1 MLPEPIGT
9 RTGRSR
15 EYCSMADEDTE
26 VDADDTLTRPAFKD
40 PKPSVERISQLA
52 GRVLT
57 GDILLPKFQRD
68 FVWPRPKVL
77 GLLDSIA
84 RNYPIGSILLWQSR
98 QELASERSIAGLEI
112 GSAMPDYPV
121 NYLLDGQQRLST
133 VCGVLHWNPTD
144 ADSLWNVVYDLRSR
158 EFRHL
163 RTLDDPPLSQVPMRY
178 LSDAAG
184 FFRRQSA
191 LDDQDLRDEGDR
203 LFNRFADYMIAAV
216 TLGDLPITDIA
227 PIFERINSTGTALTI
242 VDLMRAATWD
252 PEFDLRDS
260 IDGILEA
267 LRSRQ
272 FHTIERKTV
281 LRAVS
286 AASGFGFA
294 SADMDRLRTKSVG
307 ELRAT
312 ISEVDEAA
320 KRAVDFLIDHI
331 RAPDPRSL
339 PYTNQFAVLTE
350 LFRRSPSPSQAHY
363 QAIERWFWRTTLSG
377 YFGGWNTGQM
387 GRDWR
392 EVKRFTE
399 ADVPGELEIRSTMPR
414 DDVWRVMQFRSNA
427 AHAKMLALMMS
438 NMGPV
443 DLLTGQRLELRKSL
457 SWSNDREF
465 HHFFP
470 RAFLEKQGIK
480 GGAANPV
487 ANFVLLSSAS
497 NIAISDKAPSQYL
510 NEIIEEA
517 GRDELLLR
525 LGSVLVDEKAL
536 DAALAD
542 DFESFLAERAKT
554 LHEKATELVGGIEQD
569 QAPAADAGATLV
581 SDEVADSAFADDPT

>member
-1 MLPEPIGT
+1 MVDGT
-9 RTGRSR
+9 DNDQPDG
-15 EYCSMADEDTE
+15 
-26 VDADDTLTRPAFKD
+26 VDGAGAGSKPAFKD

-77 GLLDSIA
+77 GLLDSIG

-112 GSAMPDYPV
+112 GASKPDYPV

-133 VCGVLHWNPTD
+133 VCGVLHWKPD
-144 ADSLWNVVYDLRSR
+144 EADSLWNVVYDLRTE

-178 LSDAAG
+178 LADAAG
-184 FFRRQSA
+184 FFRRLSA
-191 LDDQDLRDEGDR
+191 LDDQELKDAGDR

-216 TLGDLPITDIA
+216 TLGDLPIEDIA
-227 PIFERINSTGTALTI
+227 PIFERINSTGTPLTI

-252 PEFDLRDS
+252 PDFDLRDA
-260 IDGILEA
+260 IDGILEG
-267 LRSRQ
+267 LRSRD

-286 AASGFGFA
+286 AACSFGFT
-294 SADMDRLRTKSVG
+294 SADMDRLRTKSVD
-307 ELRAT
+307 ELKAAVA
-312 ISEVDEAA
+312 EVEEAA
-320 KRAVDFLIDHI
+320 KRAVDFLNDHI
-331 RAPDPRSL
+331 RAPEPRSL

-350 LFRRSPSPSQAHY
+350 LFRRSPAPSAAHY
-363 QAIERWFWRTTLSG
+363 AAIERWFWRTTLAG
-377 YFGGWNTGQM
+377 YFSGWNTGQM
-387 GRDWR
+387 ARDWQ
-392 EVKRFTE
+392 EIKRFAE
-399 ADVPGELEIRSTMPR
+399 ADEPGELHVQTTMPR
-414 DDVWRVMQFRSNA
+414 DDVWRMTQFRSNS

-438 NMGPV
+438 NAGPV

-470 RAFLEKQGIK
+470 KSYLERCGVK

-497 NIAISDKAPSQYL
+497 NIAISDRAPSAYL
-510 NEIIEEA
+510 GEVIKAE
-517 GRDELLLR
+517 GRDELLRR
-525 LGSVLVDEKAL
+525 LSTVLVSETAL
-536 DAALAD
+536 EAALQD
-542 DFESFLAERAKT
+542 DFATFLSERSKT
-554 LHEKATELVGGIEQD
+554 LHGQSATLVGGID
-569 QAPAADAGATLV
+569 SDASPPVDSGETLV
-581 SDEVADSAFADDPT
+581 SDDVADESIDSAD